1 MHLRK
6 ISLKSENA
14 ELEVEREDDKDYLDQ
29 YSMEL
34 VYCLEQ
40 TAKKIGHTVVFE
52 DMDRFNAGGIF
63 ERLRE
68 VNTLANIQLQ
78 KENKKVNSRFA
89 PVYGVVK
96 IVYVQSILP
105 HKIYPIR

>member
-52 DMDRFNAGGIF
+52 DMDRMKLKDVVDIF
-63 ERLRE
+63 ARL
-68 VNTLANIQLQ
+68 
-78 KENKKVNSRFA
+78 KEYN
-89 PVYGVVK
+89 G
-96 IVYVQSILP
+96 QSAAAEG
-105 HKIYPIR
+105 